1 MAWLFYELILFETH
15 KGMCYAHVW
24 MERERERKIST
35 RERGE
40 KKDGRVGVHCILYE
54 KNNVVITYVTYH
66 PHLNVGPVPF
76 ISTLFLSL
84 NLHPET
90 KFPFCCCCLFVVFFL
105 GGGWGCFGVFVLFM
119 FCFVLGFFLFFVG
132 FFLFFFYFWGG
143 GGGVCM
149 GYVFSAHNP
158 PTDTVWTLSL
168 TYKTS
173 RTWAHSVIP

>member
-1 MAWLFYELILFETH
+1 
-15 KGMCYAHVW
+15 MCYAHVW

-90 KFPFCCCCLFVVFFL
+90 KFPFCCCCCLFVVVVFL
-105 GGGWGCFGVFVLFM
+105 GGWGCFGVFVLFM
-119 FCFVLGFFLFFVG
+119 FCFVLGC
-132 FFLFFFYFWGG
+132 LFFFVVFFFCFFFFLG
-143 GGGVCM
+143 GGGVHGLC
-149 GYVFSAHNP
+149 VLCPQSSH
-158 PTDTVWTLSL
+158 
-168 TYKTS
+168 
-173 RTWAHSVIP
+173 RHSVNFEFDL